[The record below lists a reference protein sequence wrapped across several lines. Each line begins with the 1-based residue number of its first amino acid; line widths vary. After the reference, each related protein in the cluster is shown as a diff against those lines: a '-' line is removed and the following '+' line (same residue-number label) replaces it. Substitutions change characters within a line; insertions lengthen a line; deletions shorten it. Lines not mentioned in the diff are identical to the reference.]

1 MSDTLF
7 ALWIG
12 LSAVLLL
19 LFIYAAISNLRSRQP
34 SPVALDDLIP
44 SFLPVDVEA
53 FAELVDPAGDRE
65 LAQRLSGKELLIAQ
79 QKRIS
84 VTIEFL
90 SRMTRNAALLQR
102 LGYSHL
108 QSSNPLIS
116 DLAQQMIDAGVHVRL
131 YTFVGLVVLRLCSI
145 FRLMPAQIMPAGRVA
160 ELQQMMVQSLLPAYE
175 QMKEKAGN
183 LTCLKFSA
191 LHEALAQSL

>member
-19 LFIYAAISNLRSRQP
+19 LFLYAAVSNLRSRRR

-53 FAELVDPAGDRE
+53 FAELIGSARE
-65 LAQRLSGKELLIAQ
+65 HELEQGLSRKELLIAQ
-79 QKRIS
+79 RDRIML
-84 VTIEFL
+84 TIDFL
-90 SRMTRNAALLQR
+90 QRMTRNAALLQR

-108 QSSNPLIS
+108 ETGNPLIT
-116 DLAQQMIDAGVHVRL
+116 DLAEQMIDAGVHVRL
-131 YTFVGLVVLRLCSI
+131 YTFVGLIVLRVCSAVH
-145 FRLMPAQIMPAGRVA
+145 LTPSQIMPAARVA
-160 ELQQMMVQSLLPAYE
+160 ELQQMMIGALIPAYE
-175 QMKEKAGN
+175 EMKEKAGN
-183 LTCLKFSA
+183 LTCLKFSE